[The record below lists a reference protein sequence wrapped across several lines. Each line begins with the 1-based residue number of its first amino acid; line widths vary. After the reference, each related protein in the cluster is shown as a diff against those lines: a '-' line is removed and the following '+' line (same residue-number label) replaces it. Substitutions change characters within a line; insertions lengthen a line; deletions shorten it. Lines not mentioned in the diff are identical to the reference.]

1 MIDFGLSCSYL
12 DASGNHVEK
21 QYIQKFSGNFIFA
34 SLNSCRGYNKSRRDD
49 MQSLLYIMVFLL
61 NGGSLPWSDFHK
73 KFKDRDFAFKD
84 YLRERVDIRYM
95 REFFRQVPSAFRE
108 IVKQILTLK
117 FDERPPYDELES
129 KIKSEIKRL
138 TKYDNNGVRID
149 HKFEWMMN
157 HAERWKK

>member
-1 MIDFGLSCSYL
+1 
-12 DASGNHVEK
+12 
-21 QYIQKFSGNFIFA
+21 
-34 SLNSCRGYNKSRRDD
+34 
-49 MQSLLYIMVFLL
+49 MVFLL
-61 NGGSLPWSDFHK
+61 KGGNLPWSNFHK

-117 FDERPPYDELES
+117 FDERPPYDELEC

-138 TKYDNNGVRID
+138 TKYDSNGVRID